1 MEKLKIVYFPK
12 KCIGNGACEIADP
25 AHFKLAGKKAVLVD
39 SKAHSDQRQLV
50 VNCDE
55 EQAYRILTAG
65 NNCPSNAIG
74 VINDSTGEELVKT
87 KVEEKNVKEIVA
99 TYDDLK
105 EFVMDTKGYFLIR
118 VDNRKNL
125 IEIGFCGK
133 RNQVEVKIVGK
144 KPLEIYQTAIK
155 KKLIS
160 RFDHAAYLGR
170 ELQKAFIALENGL
183 EYVQDDELDFN
194 KKSKN

>member
-25 AHFKLAGKKAVLVD
+25 AHFKMAGKKAVLVD
-39 SKAHSDQRQLV
+39 SKANLGQRELV
-50 VNCDE
+50 VSCSE
-55 EQAYRILTAG
+55 EQKHRILTAG

-74 VINDSTGEELVKT
+74 VINELTGEELVKT
-87 KVEEKNVKEIVA
+87 KVEEKNVKEIIA

-105 EFVMDTKGYFLIR
+105 EFVMDPTGYFLIR
-118 VDNRKNL
+118 IDNQKRL

-133 RNQVEVKIVGK
+133 KNQIEVKIIGK

-155 KKLIS
+155 ENLIS

-194 KKSKN
+194 KKSKV